1 MKTATVSL
9 KSSSSYSQSKY
20 YDTPKLDKESHADY
34 EKRTWRDRLHTTKD
48 GKVFIPPMAFKNC
61 IAEAAKYLAIK
72 IPGKG
77 NNSYT
82 KHFESGILVTE
93 PLILPNKKE
102 KVEGEWFFVPADGRR
117 GGNTRVHKCFPV
129 IHEWEGKVDFIIFDD
144 TVTKD
149 IFKTIL
155 EEAGKFIGLGRFRPR
170 NNGFYGRFS
179 VENIKWS

>member
-1 MKTATVSL
+1 MKTATTNL

-20 YDTPKLDKESHADY
+20 YDTPKEEKESNADY

-48 GKVFIPPMAFKNC
+48 NNVFIPPMAFKNC

-77 NNSYT
+77 KQNYT
-82 KHFESGILVTE
+82 KHFEAGILVTE
-93 PLILPNKKE
+93 PLILPDKKD
-102 KVEGEWFFVPADGRR
+102 KVEGEWFFVPSDGRR

-129 IHEWEGKVDFIIFDD
+129 IHKWEGKVDFIIFDD
-144 TVTKD
+144 TVTKE
-149 IFKTIL
+149 IFEYVL